1 MRASGRAPGYAGE
14 GGAHARKGAA
24 ASRSRWLLFCCLSAS
39 ALCAPPA
46 LAQPEPQP
54 GAAVAPQILEHVDP
68 VYPPERLAEGV
79 DTTVTLFV
87 TVEKDGTV
95 SDAVVAESGGAGFDE
110 AAMSAARRWR
120 FSPAMRGGAPV
131 RARIRVP
138 FHFAPGPHEAP
149 PEPAPAAPEQ
159 PAASPTP
166 APAAPKPVEFAG
178 GVAGPHAVAEPGKPI
193 EIHVQ
198 GRPNPP
204 RRAASDFRIGRAAL
218 SAAPHA
224 TAADMLRAA
233 PGVHVAHPEGEAVAQ
248 RIFLRGFDAEHGQDV
263 ELRVGPIPLNQ
274 RSHVHGQGYGD
285 LNVIIPEVV
294 RSLRVV
300 EGVYDPQQGDFAV
313 AGSAYFDLG
322 VEDRGL
328 LVKGTLGSFGTR
340 RLLAIWAPEAQSE
353 DTFGAAVVRA
363 TDGFGDGTRGA
374 ISGAAVGQYRMP
386 LPDEFSLLLHVA
398 AHGSRANL
406 AGVLRRDDIEAG
418 RVGFHDTYSDPSA
431 RSQSA
436 ASTRLQL
443 ALLAERADDDGSQKG
458 AWLWAMTSGYRSR
471 MNFTGYTQ
479 RSRVRPAWAGR
490 GDLIEQS
497 NEDVALGGGLA
508 YRTPRT
514 PLAPWLTGQVAVGAE
529 VQADGI
535 DQAQSLLQPPQNETW
550 DRRVDA
556 SIQLTGIGVHGD
568 ALLELSRWARLR
580 GGARADVLV
589 FDVDDRL
596 GNFIPAFQKETH
608 IEGFRRTAAGVAFG
622 PRATLEVDPL
632 PALRLSAAYGHGY
645 RSPQARQLE
654 EGENAPFATVRS
666 YEVGATVRPGGG
678 LSATAAA
685 YETRLSYDLAFDAA
699 EGGLARIG
707 PTTRRG
713 LVVYL
718 QAAPSPA
725 LTAGVSATLA
735 HATLD
740 APPPPTPE
748 NPTPP
753 YVEGQ
758 QLPFVPPVVVRAD
771 LAVKRPLVTVAG
783 RPIEGRL
790 GYGATFLSAR
800 PLPYAQSAAPLLV
813 MDASASLRRSLRA
826 GGDPAQ
832 EGPWIEVGVEAQ
844 NLLDA
849 EHADTEYSFVSNWQT
864 TPVPSALPARHISA
878 GPPLTVLGNVTLSL

>member
-1 MRASGRAPGYAGE
+1 MS
-14 GGAHARKGAA
+14 
-24 ASRSRWLLFCCLSAS
+24 ASRWALVGWLSAG
-39 ALCAPPA
+39 A
-46 LAQPEPQP
+46 LAAPAARAQAPSD
-54 GAAVAPQILEHVDP
+54 AAVPPHVLEHVDP
-68 VYPPERLAEGV
+68 VYPAERLAEGV

-95 SDAVVAESGGAGFDE
+95 SDATVAESGGEGFDE
-110 AAMSAARRWR
+110 AAIAAVRRWR

-138 FHFAPGPHEAP
+138 FHFAPGPHEQP
-149 PEPAPAAPEQ
+149 PEPAPPPGAA
-159 PAASPTP
+159 
-166 APAAPKPVEFAG
+166 APAAPAAEPAKAPPAAPVEFAG

-204 RRAASDFRIGRAAL
+204 RRATSDFRIGRATLA
-218 SAAPHA
+218 AAPHA
-224 TAADMLRAA
+224 TAADLLATA

-248 RIFLRGFDAEHGQDV
+248 RIFLRGFDADHGQDI

-274 RSHVHGQGYGD
+274 RSHVHGQGYAD
-285 LNVIIPEVV
+285 LGVIIPEVV

-322 VEDRGL
+322 VEERGL
-328 LVKGTLGSFGTR
+328 LLKGSLGSFGTR
-340 RLLAIWAPEAQSE
+340 RLLALWAPEAQSE

-374 ISGAAVGQYRMP
+374 LSGGAVGQYRVP

-418 RVGFHDTYSDPSA
+418 RVGFHDAYRDPSA

-436 ASTRLQL
+436 AATRLQI
-443 ALLAERADDDGSQKG
+443 ALSAERADDDGSQKSG
-458 AWLWAMTSGYRSR
+458 WLWAMTSGYRSR

-497 NEDVALGGGLA
+497 NQDTALGGGLA
-508 YRTPRT
+508 YRTPRFQ
-514 PLAPWLTGQVAVGAE
+514 LAPWLSGQVAVGAE
-529 VQADGI
+529 VQTDGI
-535 DQAQSLLQPPQNETW
+535 EQAQNLLQPPQNETW

-556 SIQLTGIGVHGD
+556 SIRQTGIGVHGD

-580 GGARADVLV
+580 GGVRADVLV

-608 IEGFRRTAAGVAFG
+608 IEGFRRTAAGVAVG

-632 PALRLSAAYGHGY
+632 PALRLSASYGHGY

-666 YEVGATVRPGGG
+666 YEVGATLRPGGG
-678 LSATAAA
+678 LRATAAA
-685 YETRLSYDLAFDAA
+685 YETRLSYDLAFDAT

-718 QAAPSPA
+718 QAAPTPA
-725 LTAGVSATLA
+725 LTAAVSATLA

-748 NPTPP
+748 SPTPP

-771 LAVKRPLVTVAG
+771 LAVKRPLVTIGG

-790 GYGATFLSAR
+790 GYGATFLSPR

-813 MDASASLRRSLRA
+813 IDASLSLRRSLRP
-826 GGDPAQ
+826 GDGPA
-832 EGPWIEVGVEAQ
+832 EGGPWIEVGVEAH

-849 EHADTEYSFVSNWQT
+849 EHAEAEYSFVSSWQT
-864 TPVPSALPARHISA
+864 TEIPSALPARHISA
-878 GPPLTVLGNVTLSL
+878 GPPRSILGHVTLSL